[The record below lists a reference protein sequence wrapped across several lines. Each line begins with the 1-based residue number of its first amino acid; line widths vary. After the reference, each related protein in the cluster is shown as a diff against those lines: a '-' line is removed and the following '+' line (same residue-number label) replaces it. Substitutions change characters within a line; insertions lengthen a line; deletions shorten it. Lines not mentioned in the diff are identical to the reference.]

1 MDTIDHALLVL
12 LPVLGAGFLLPFA
25 MERVERLLAGPAPA
39 TEGAGEP
46 D

>member
-12 LPVLGAGFLLPFA
+12 LPVLAGGFLLPFA
-25 MERVERLLAGPAPA
+25 MERVERLLAGPAPV
-39 TEGAGEP
+39 TEGAGQS